1 MTKQK
6 NKLLRQVAVM
16 GISSFLLTA
25 CSVNGYKNEW
35 DCGISKGMGC
45 VSMAEVDEVAR
56 KQIILNSEAN
66 IESKEILIEEHYE
79 DFKRVPRK
87 LQRIY

>member
-1 MTKQK
+1 MKR
-6 NKLLRQVAVM
+6 NSFLLRIGM
-16 GISSFLLTA
+16 LGISSFLLTA
-25 CSVNGYKNEW
+25 CSINGYKNEW

-45 VSMAEVDEVAR
+45 ASMAEVDEMAR
-56 KQIILNSEAN
+56 KQIILGSEPS
-66 IESKEILIEEHYE
+66 IESKEVLIDEHYE